1 MRGLSGQRILQKL
14 FVVCI
19 GAFCGYAL
27 FSFLS
32 TKFSSDKIIG
42 KEYYIYIILCGF
54 CAFGSVVLLELYKRS
69 LQFISSLKL
78 TISTQGLFLKY
89 HVFTYLIFL
98 AFGLI
103 FIGIKANISF
113 ALFLAVIFVLSQI
126 ILLWLISD
134 KQQKER
140 WFQSLDA
147 VPMVFFISGFAA
159 LIYQVVWQRVL
170 FSTFGSNIESVTVIV
185 SVFMF
190 GLGLGSLIGGKVQK
204 HFPNRLLEYFI
215 GVEIAIGVFGIFS
228 IGFIERV
235 GDMVPHDSLPS
246 LVIASFALLAF
257 PTMLMGSTLPLLV
270 SYLQR
275 QNPNIGAIVAKLY
288 AYNTL
293 GSAVAS
299 FLTVM
304 LLFTIL
310 GRQSTLIVAS
320 ICNIVTA
327 YIVWVICKN
336 HDRNHIYQTDNNH
349 IEKSQAV
356 KNYNISF
363 CKIIICSGIIGYV
376 SLSLE
381 IIWFRIIGF
390 MTANLPQ
397 VFGTLL
403 AVFLTG
409 IAYGALQ
416 AKNWSES
423 GKNIH
428 DFINRSLLY
437 MLATAY
443 FSVPFIGLIA
453 GYNKDFSVFVGYIFV
468 GLIAYFSGGIF
479 PFLCQIGANVTSEK
493 QAGTTVSWVYFFN
506 IIGAT
511 LGSFI
516 TGFILFDIF
525 TLEWNIAIICSV
537 IILLYGILLNKSH
550 KFFYA
555 LSLIAIASIIFL
567 QPFLYK
573 DIIPKLQNVPSA
585 DVVKYVNENKH
596 GIITIVKSKKGDDL
610 IFGNGAY
617 DGRFNIN
624 PVLNS
629 NQISRAYMIAALHP
643 NPKRVLDIGLSG
655 GSWTR
660 VMTLYKPLDEVV
672 SIEINPGYLD
682 IMKNYPEISPIF
694 QHPKWTYHIDD
705 GRRWLTNN
713 PNEKFDIIIMNTIY
727 YWRNNSTSLLSR
739 EFLELCKKHLNEGGV
754 IYYNSTEAQD
764 NFYTAAHVFKHIS
777 KIQNMVIASDSP
789 FNMTD
794 EQKRRN
800 LLEFINDKGEQ
811 IFSDENQDYR
821 DVREKLISLKL
832 EDIRDQVISEDNLWL
847 ITDDNL
853 ASEYK
858 IEHSFLPPK

>member
-1 MRGLSGQRILQKL
+1 MKNIYSQQKL
-14 FVVCI
+14 FVTFI

-42 KEYYIYIILCGF
+42 KEHYIYMLMCGF
-54 CAFGSVVLLELYKRS
+54 CVLGSLTLLELYKRS

-78 TISTQGLFLKY
+78 TNLTQELFLKY
-89 HVFTYLIFL
+89 HGLTYLIFL
-98 AFGLI
+98 ASGLI
-103 FIGIKANISF
+103 FIGIKAYISF
-113 ALFLAVIFVLSQI
+113 ALLLAIIFVLSQI
-126 ILLWLISD
+126 ILLWLVSD
-134 KQQKER
+134 KGQKER
-140 WFQSLDA
+140 WLQSLDA

-190 GLGLGSLIGGKVQK
+190 GLGLGSLVGGKVQK
-204 HFPNRLLEYFI
+204 HFPNHLLEYFI
-215 GVEIAIGVFGIFS
+215 GVEIAIGLFGIFS
-228 IGFIERV
+228 IGFIEMV
-235 GDMVPHDSLPS
+235 GELVPNDSLPS
-246 LVIASFALLAF
+246 LVIASFSLLAF

-275 QNPNIGAIVAKLY
+275 QNPNISAIVAKLY

-304 LLFTIL
+304 LLFTVL

-327 YIVWVICKN
+327 YLVWVICKN
-336 HDRNHIYQTDNNH
+336 YNRNNIYQTDNNH
-349 IEKSQAV
+349 IEKPQSV
-356 KNYNISF
+356 ESYGISF
-363 CKIIICSGIIGYV
+363 GKIVICSGIIGYV

-397 VFGTLL
+397 IFGTLL

-409 IAYGALQ
+409 IAYGALK
-416 AKNWSES
+416 AKKWSES
-423 GKNIH
+423 GRNINN
-428 DFINRSLLY
+428 FINNSLVY

-443 FSVPFIGLIA
+443 LSVPFIEFITRFD
-453 GYNKDFSVFVGYIFV
+453 KDFGVLVGYIFV

-479 PFLCQIGANVTSEK
+479 PFLCQIGANASNK

-525 TLEWNIAIICSV
+525 TLEWNITIICLV
-537 IILLYGILLNKSH
+537 IIFLYGILNKSH
-550 KFFYA
+550 KTFYA
-555 LSLIAIASIIFL
+555 LGMIAVISIVFL
-567 QPFLYK
+567 QPVLYK
-573 DIIPKLQNVPSA
+573 DIIPKLQNVPSSN
-585 DVVKYVNENKH
+585 VVKYVNENKH
-596 GIITIVKSKKGDDL
+596 GIITIIQSKKGDDL

-655 GSWTR
+655 GAWAK
-660 VMTLYKPLDEVV
+660 VMTMYKPLDEVV

-694 QHPKWTYHIDD
+694 QNPKWTYHIDD
-705 GRRWLTNN
+705 GRRWLKNN

-727 YWRNNSTSLLSR
+727 YWRSNSSSLLSR

-754 IYYNSTEAQD
+754 IYYNSTEARD
-764 NFYTAAHVFKHIS
+764 SFYTAAHVFKHVS
-777 KIQNMVIASDSP
+777 QIQNMVVASDSP
-789 FNMTD
+789 FSMTD
-794 EQKRRN
+794 EQKRSN
-800 LLEFINDKGEQ
+800 LLEFINDKGER
-811 IFSDENQDYR
+811 IFADENKDYR
-821 DVREKLISLKL
+821 DVREKLVSHKL
-832 EDIRDQVISEDNLWL
+832 EDIRNQLIFEDNLWL
-847 ITDDNL
+847 ITDDNM

-858 IEHSFLPPK
+858 IEHSFLPPN